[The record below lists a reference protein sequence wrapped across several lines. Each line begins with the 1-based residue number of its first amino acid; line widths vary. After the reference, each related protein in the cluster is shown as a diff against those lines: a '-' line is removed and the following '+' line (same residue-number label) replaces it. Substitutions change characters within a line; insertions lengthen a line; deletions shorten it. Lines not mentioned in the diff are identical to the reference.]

1 MSNPATETIKAAREF
16 LSDPT
21 RWHQGSY
28 SNENYSAFCLLGTLE
43 HVSVKLSM
51 YDAEELIVEH
61 LPGGVEAFTNEHLR
75 PIAAFNDDP
84 ATTHQDV
91 LNLLDKTLADL
102 GEL

>member
-1 MSNPATETIKAAREF
+1 MSKASTETIKAAREF
-16 LSDPT
+16 LSDPA
-21 RWHQGSY
+21 RWHKGSY
-28 SNENYSAFCLLGTLE
+28 SNQNHDAFCLLGALE
-43 HVSVKLSM
+43 HVSVNASSW
-51 YDAEELIVEH
+51 DAEDLIVEH
-61 LPGGVEAFTNEHLR
+61 LPGGVEAFTTPQLR